1 MASPGTEGR
10 KTMPERSD
18 GEFEFTL
25 GNKQL
30 FSVLFIVVVLLGL
43 FFAMGFLA
51 GRGTAPESG
60 PKMAKSEAGPLRVDS
75 GEQRQAPPA
84 AETPKPAEPV
94 AEPVKSEPV
103 KSEPVKAEPPVAP
116 PKPVS
121 APPSSPVG
129 VTETPAAGRYLQ
141 VAATVLN
148 DAQTL
153 RLQLVERRLRVVIS
167 PSSKPEYVRVLVGPL
182 ADNEAITAAR
192 EELKQL
198 GIANPYLATYK

>member
-1 MASPGTEGR
+1 
-10 KTMPERSD
+10 MPERSD

-51 GRGTAPESG
+51 GRGTSPEGG
-60 PKMAKSEAGPLRVDS
+60 PRVAKNEAGPLRVDS
-75 GEQRQAPPA
+75 GEQQAAPA
-84 AETPKPAEPV
+84 AESPKPPEQ
-94 AEPVKSEPV
+94 VKSEPA
-103 KSEPVKAEPPVAP
+103 KAEPVKAEPPAAQ

-121 APPSSPVG
+121 APPQSPVG
-129 VTETPAAGRYLQ
+129 VTDTPAPGRYLQ

-192 EELKQL
+192 DELRTL
-198 GIANPYLATYK
+198 GIASPYLVTYK

>member
-1 MASPGTEGR
+1 
-10 KTMPERSD
+10 MPERSD

-60 PKMAKSEAGPLRVDS
+60 PKVAKSEAGPLRVDS
-75 GEQRQAPPA
+75 GEQQQAPPA
-84 AETPKPAEPV
+84 VETPKQAEPV

-103 KSEPVKAEPPVAP
+103 KTEPPVAP
-116 PKPVS
+116 TKPVS

-129 VTETPAAGRYLQ
+129 VTDAPAAGRYLQ

-182 ADNEAITAAR
+182 ADNDAITAAR

-198 GIANPYLATYK
+198 GIANPYLVTYK

>member
-1 MASPGTEGR
+1 
-10 KTMPERSD
+10 MPERSD

-60 PKMAKSEAGPLRVDS
+60 PKVAKSEAGPLRVDS
-75 GEQRQAPPA
+75 GEQQQAPSA
-84 AETPKPAEPV
+84 VETPKEAEPL
-94 AEPVKSEPV
+94 AEPVKSEPI
-103 KSEPVKAEPPVAP
+103 KTEPPVAP
-116 PKPVS
+116 TKPVS

-129 VTETPAAGRYLQ
+129 VTDTPAAGRYLQ

-167 PSSKPEYVRVLVGPL
+167 PSSKPAYVRVLVGPL
-182 ADNEAITAAR
+182 ANNDAITAAR
-192 EELKQL
+192 EELKKL
-198 GIANPYLATYK
+198 GIANPYLVTYK

>member
-1 MASPGTEGR
+1 
-10 KTMPERSD
+10 MPERSD

-60 PKMAKSEAGPLRVDS
+60 PKVAKSEAGPLRVDS
-75 GEQRQAPPA
+75 GEQQEAPPSV
-84 AETPKPAEPV
+84 ETPKQAEPV

-103 KSEPVKAEPPVAP
+103 KTEPPVAP
-116 PKPVS
+116 TKPVI
-121 APPSSPVG
+121 APPPGPVG
-129 VTETPAAGRYLQ
+129 VTDTPTAGRYLQ

-153 RLQLVERRLRVVIS
+153 RLQLVEKRLRVVIS

-182 ADNEAITAAR
+182 ADNDAITAAR
-192 EELKQL
+192 DELKKL
-198 GIANPYLATYK
+198 GIANPYLVTYK

>member
-1 MASPGTEGR
+1 
-10 KTMPERSD
+10 MPERSD

-60 PKMAKSEAGPLRVDS
+60 PKVAKSEAGPLRVDS
-75 GEQRQAPPA
+75 GEQQQAPPA

-94 AEPVKSEPV
+94 
-103 KSEPVKAEPPVAP
+103 KSEPVKAEPPAAR

-129 VTETPAAGRYLQ
+129 VTDTPAPGRYLQ

-182 ADNEAITAAR
+182 ADNDAITAAR
-192 EELKQL
+192 EELKKL
-198 GIANPYLATYK
+198 GIANPYLVTYK